1 MKVGFGF
8 ELRIDAENSN
18 YTVWHNTDNIQ
29 LSLSQLSEGERRF
42 IAFIHFYYDLF
53 KVPEEKIADGVSTVI
68 IDDPI
73 TGLDSDNRFYLTE
86 LINGFIKFAIKSKV
100 QVVVLTH
107 SSQDFQN
114 FAYGSGKDTKWFR
127 IVKDEQGKSSVESVS
142 QEEK

>member
-53 KVPEEKIADGVSTVI
+53 KVPE
-68 IDDPI
+68 
-73 TGLDSDNRFYLTE
+73 
-86 LINGFIKFAIKSKV
+86 
-100 QVVVLTH
+100 
-107 SSQDFQN
+107 
-114 FAYGSGKDTKWFR
+114 
-127 IVKDEQGKSSVESVS
+127 
-142 QEEK
+142 